1 MTTADHKCPKC
12 QHELEEGFVADI
24 TSGGVFTSKWVEGE
38 PEKSLWTGTKTK
50 GKRKV
55 EIMTFRCTNCGYLES
70 YAK

>member
-12 QHELEEGFVADI
+12 QHELEEGFIADVA
-24 TSGGVFTSKWVEGE
+24 SGGVFTSKWVEGA
-38 PEKSLWTGTKTK
+38 PEKSVWTGTKTK

-55 EIMTFRCTNCGYLES
+55 EILTLRCTNCGYLES